1 MRRRVVVAMSGGV
14 DSSVA
19 AALLKEQGYE
29 VTGATMRLWPGGD
42 KAELSKVWAEM
53 ETEAKRV
60 ADNLGI
66 SHYVFDLREVFD
78 RQVVA
83 DFCREYNQGRT
94 PNPCVRCNKY
104 IKFGAFL
111 ERTKQMGADFVATG
125 HYAKI
130 EYQKTTGRYLLQ
142 KASDRKKDQS
152 YFLAMLTQDQLRN
165 ILLPLAQ
172 LTKQQVRKI
181 AEDLR
186 LPVSNKPES
195 QEICFIASNHY
206 GDFLRAY
213 IPQTTM
219 PGPILDTQGGVLGEH
234 QGLLFYTIG
243 QRKGLGI
250 SSNRPL
256 YVIAIDP
263 GKNAIIVGTKHQV
276 YADGF
281 LAGQVNWLAIEQP
294 RESIEVKAKIRAQ
307 HREAEAIVTPWDEK
321 QVCVKFKRPQQA
333 ITPGQT
339 VVFYDKETVVAGG
352 VIEEVKAAQGTAEDS

>member
-1 MRRRVVVAMSGGV
+1 MSGGV

-19 AALLKEQGYE
+19 AVLLKEQGHE
-29 VTGATMRLWPGGD
+29 VIGATMRLWPGGD
-42 KAELSKVWAEM
+42 KPGLSKVWAEM
-53 ETEAKRV
+53 EAEAKRV
-60 ADNLGI
+60 ADSLGI
-66 SHYVFDLREVFD
+66 SHYVFDLREAFD

-83 DFCREYNQGRT
+83 DFCRQYNQGRT

-104 IKFGAFL
+104 IKFGVFL
-111 ERTKQMGADFVATG
+111 ERTEQLGADFVATG

-130 EYQKTTGRYLLQ
+130 AYQKTTGRYLLQ

-195 QEICFIASNHY
+195 QEICFIDFNHY

-213 IPQTTM
+213 IPQAIV
-219 PGPILDTQGGVLGEH
+219 PGPILDTQGVVLGEH

-263 GKNAIIVGTKHQV
+263 QKNALIVGTKHQV

-281 LAGQVNWLAIEQP
+281 LAGQLNWLAIEQP

-321 QVCVKFKRPQQA
+321 RVYVKFKRPQEA

-339 VVFYDKETVVAGG
+339 VVFYDKETVIAGG
-352 VIEEVKAAQGTAEDS
+352 MIEEVKAAQESAEDS